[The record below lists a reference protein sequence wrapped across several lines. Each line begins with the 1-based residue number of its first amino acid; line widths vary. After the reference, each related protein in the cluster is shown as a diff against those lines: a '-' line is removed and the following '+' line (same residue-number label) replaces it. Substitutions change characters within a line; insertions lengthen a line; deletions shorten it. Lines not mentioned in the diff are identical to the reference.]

1 MRAFFPHLLHAVE
14 LTSFIDD
21 TIFSPSISMQTCQ
34 SHHVLVQHARFN
46 LQAESL
52 LSRRQMDAI
61 VCVDHLPNKHQ
72 PFLSQF
78 DLNESY
84 EISDQM
90 IVPKVA
96 DTRKNGALG
105 ETWVTRLQGRRDR
118 RRSVLHSTYC
128 TTLRCSPLSAGDS
141 LRIHIFPM

>member
-1 MRAFFPHLLHAVE
+1 
-14 LTSFIDD
+14 
-21 TIFSPSISMQTCQ
+21 
-34 SHHVLVQHARFN
+34 
-46 LQAESL
+46 
-52 LSRRQMDAI
+52 MDAI

-105 ETWVTRLQGRRDR
+105 EAWVTRLQGRRDR
-118 RRSVLHSTYC
+118 RRSVLHRVPHALLWDVRLFPPGIRSEY
-128 TTLRCSPLSAGDS
+128 
-141 LRIHIFPM
+141 IFFPCEYVQKMTKGNKEEW

>member
-1 MRAFFPHLLHAVE
+1 
-14 LTSFIDD
+14 
-21 TIFSPSISMQTCQ
+21 MQTCQ
-34 SHHVLVQHARFN
+34 SHRVLVQHARFN

-105 ETWVTRLQGRRDR
+105 EAWVTRLQGRRDR
-118 RRSVLHSTYC
+118 RRSVLHRVPHA
-128 TTLRCSPLSAGDS
+128 LL
-141 LRIHIFPM
+141 

>member
-1 MRAFFPHLLHAVE
+1 
-14 LTSFIDD
+14 
-21 TIFSPSISMQTCQ
+21 MQTCQ
-34 SHHVLVQHARFN
+34 SHRVLVQHARFN

-105 ETWVTRLQGRRDR
+105 ETWVTSTRATRSSTKCLTQYLLHYFEMFASFRRGFAQN
-118 RRSVLHSTYC
+118 TY
-128 TTLRCSPLSAGDS
+128 
-141 LRIHIFPM
+141 FPHVNMFKR

>member
-1 MRAFFPHLLHAVE
+1 
-14 LTSFIDD
+14 
-21 TIFSPSISMQTCQ
+21 MQTCQ
-34 SHHVLVQHARFN
+34 SHRVLVQHARFN

-61 VCVDHLPNKHQ
+61 VCVDH
-72 PFLSQF
+72 
-78 DLNESY
+78 

-105 ETWVTRLQGRRDR
+105 EAWVTRLQGRRDR
-118 RRSVLHSTYC
+118 RRSVLHRVPHA
-128 TTLRCSPLSAGDS
+128 LL
-141 LRIHIFPM
+141 